1 MALVGWATVSAPWKR
16 IRRYASACVRIDARS
31 LAVFR
36 MIAGALI
43 VADLLLRARNFSFY
57 YTDDG
62 AVPRS
67 LAMAVTRDN
76 TFSIYHFTTD
86 PTIIALL
93 FVVQGL
99 IAVQLIVG
107 YRTRLATI
115 LAFLFVVS
123 LDHHNPFVLSYAD
136 TLFRLLLFWAI
147 FLPLG
152 ERWSIDAVHADTP
165 PRESVANLAST
176 AILLQMVYM
185 YFVNG
190 LHKTGSTL
198 WLSGEATVLIF
209 GLDDTTF
216 LLGDFMRNFPTL
228 LEYGG
233 LLWFYLL
240 LGSVLLVLLPGRPR
254 MLLVGLL
261 FGGHAAF
268 AITVR
273 IGAFPYVAIAGLVL
287 FLQAQFWKDVEA
299 VGQFLER
306 FWPGLMGRFTAL
318 SRWGARTGRR
328 VPYYRL
334 PRESIEP
341 VTRTAFTIV
350 LVIAFV
356 SIMVLPAASL
366 VEETPVVDTDHDPAQ
381 HVDDT
386 LRIIGVNQPPWTV
399 FAPNPRTVDRYYV
412 FPALTTEGDRYDV
425 YNDRELTFERPHDE
439 LQKQYGTYRERFYM
453 NSVRRAGSHGEASR
467 MLAVHLCDTWTDEDG
482 AELTHVN
489 MYVVTER
496 VTQGTIDDQ
505 SERDRDVDLIYRHG
519 CGDNS
524 PRVIEPPD
532 D

>member
-1 MALVGWATVSAPWKR
+1 MTQVGWATVSAASKR
-16 IRRYASACVRIDARS
+16 IRRYASACVRIDTRS

-36 MIAGALI
+36 VIAGSLV
-43 VADLLLRARNFSFY
+43 VADLLLRARNFSFF

-62 AVPRS
+62 VVPRS
-67 LAMAVTRDN
+67 LAIAVTRDN
-76 TFSIYHFTTD
+76 AFSFYHLTTD
-86 PTIIALL
+86 PTAIAAL
-93 FVVQGL
+93 FVVQAL
-99 IAVQLIVG
+99 IAIQLIVG
-107 YRTRLATI
+107 YRTRIATV
-115 LAFLFVVS
+115 LTFLFVVS

-136 TLFRLLLFWAI
+136 TLFRLLLFWAV

-152 ERWSIDAVHADTP
+152 DRWSIDAVHADRP
-165 PRESVANLAST
+165 PRGSVANLASA
-176 AILLQMVYM
+176 AILLQMVFM

-190 LHKTGSTL
+190 LHKTGSEL
-198 WLSGEATVLIF
+198 WTSGEATVLIF

-216 LLGDFMRNFPTL
+216 LLGDFMRTFPTL

-240 LGSVLLVLLPGRPR
+240 LGSVLLVLLPGRAR
-254 MLLVGLL
+254 LLLVGLL
-261 FGGHAAF
+261 LGGHAAF

-273 IGAFPYVAIAGLVL
+273 IGAFPYVSIAGLTL
-287 FLQAQFWKDVEA
+287 FLQARFWDDLAA
-299 VGQFLER
+299 VGRLLER
-306 FWPGLMGRFTAL
+306 YRPGLTAHVAAL

-334 PRESIEP
+334 PREPIEP
-341 VTRTAFTIV
+341 ITRTAFTIV

-386 LRIIGVNQPPWTV
+386 LRIVGVNQPPWTV

-425 YNDRELTFERPHDE
+425 YNDRKLTFERPHDQ
-439 LQKQYGTYRERFYM
+439 LQKQYHTYRERFYM

-467 MLAVHLCDTWTDEDG
+467 VYAAYLCDTWTDEDG
-482 AELTHVN
+482 AELTHLN

-496 VTQGTIDDQ
+496 VTQETIDDP
-505 SERDRDVDLIYRHG
+505 SERDRQVDLIYRYG
-519 CGDNS
+519 CGDNN

-532 D
+532 E